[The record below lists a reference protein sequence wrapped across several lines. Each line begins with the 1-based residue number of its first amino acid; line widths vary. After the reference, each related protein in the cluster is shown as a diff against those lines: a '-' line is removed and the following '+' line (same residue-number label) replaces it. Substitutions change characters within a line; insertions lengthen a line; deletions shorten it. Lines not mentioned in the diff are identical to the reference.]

1 MSATLV
7 ERPARTYPRS
17 SSNSR
22 SILNYCD
29 QCGRL
34 SDETGEACV
43 ECGGEHF
50 QRVSQAGT
58 IYSYTSV
65 RQSSGSFVLALVQ
78 LTDGPLVMGRVVGVD
93 RELRIGLPVQY
104 MSLAQGGAESAPRG
118 VSFELRAAHAVCFNS
133 KEKGV
138 VCDANYLA

>member
-1 MSATLV
+1 VSATLI
-7 ERPARTYPRS
+7 ERPARTYARS
-17 SSNSR
+17 CSNST
-22 SILNYCD
+22 SSLNYCD

-34 SDETGEACV
+34 SQENLQACV

-58 IYSYTSV
+58 IYSYTNV
-65 RQSSGSFVLALVQ
+65 RQSDGSFVLALVR

-104 MSLAQGGAESAPRG
+104 MNLAEDRVQSVSRG
-118 VSFELRAAHAVCFNS
+118 VSFEPR
-133 KEKGV
+133 GV
-138 VCDANYLA
+138 HDVRL